1 MAAEEEASSPF
12 TKHPEI
18 DITAP
23 MGPSFRSDWFAANYH
38 PTYIALHPASKAN
51 APRRGVLEVSEKSK
65 RSGPWLAASCGAL
78 ALAMAISAPAILR
91 AQTAVPKFEVDPYW
105 PKPLP
110 NRWVTGE
117 MGGVCVDAQDHVL
130 IVQRVNDVGGMDGH
144 LEGLTD
150 DELNAGQAAPPV
162 IEFDT
167 EGQVVNSW
175 GNPKLLP
182 KDLHGCAI
190 DREGHVWLDG
200 SEDGIVQE
208 YSHDGK
214 ELLLQI
220 GKRGVFDSSDG
231 TVMGTPLNSSPKQF
245 FRVSEIA
252 FDPHN
257 GDVYVADGHAKGKGG
272 NNFRIV
278 VFDRS
283 GRYLRQWALHRS
295 PEEAKAAAAP
305 TVHCVR
311 ISNDGLV
318 YVCDRWMNRLQ
329 VFDTMGN
336 FQKNIPFTFKVW
348 TPIPASG
355 PGTRRQAML
364 VGSASSVEFSR
375 DAGQKFMFVI
385 NEIDEQVDIVDRASG
400 RVFGSFG
407 RPGHQ
412 AGEFMHA
419 HTMALDSKGNIYV
432 GESVDGRRVQKF
444 KPASGKQ

>member
-1 MAAEEEASSPF
+1 MPRRDAVNARFIRKAGICAALA
-12 TKHPEI
+12 
-18 DITAP
+18 
-23 MGPSFRSDWFAANYH
+23 
-38 PTYIALHPASKAN
+38 IALGIFCPPPSKAQN
-51 APRRGVLEVSEKSK
+51 NVPRY
-65 RSGPWLAASCGAL
+65 
-78 ALAMAISAPAILR
+78 
-91 AQTAVPKFEVDPYW
+91 EVDPTW

-117 MGGVCVDAQDHVL
+117 MGGVCTDSQDHVF
-130 IVQRVNDVGGMDGH
+130 IAQRVNDVGGMDGH
-144 LEGLTD
+144 LEGLTN

-162 IEFDT
+162 IEFDA
-167 EGQVVNSW
+167 EGNVVNSW
-175 GNPKLLP
+175 GDSSLLP

-208 YSHDGK
+208 YSHEGR
-214 ELLLQI
+214 ELLMQI

-231 TVMGTPLNSSPKQF
+231 TVTGTPLNASPSQF
-245 FRVSEIA
+245 FRVSEIG

-257 GDVYVADGHAKGKGG
+257 GDVYVADGHAKGRGG

-278 VFDRS
+278 VFDKT
-283 GRYLRQWALHRS
+283 GRYLRQWKLHRS
-295 PEEAKAAAAP
+295 PEEASTAAAP

-311 ISNDGLV
+311 VSNDGLV
-318 YVCDRWMNRLQ
+318 YVCDRWMNRVQ

-348 TPIPASG
+348 TPIPAT
-355 PGTRRQAML
+355 GTGSRREAML
-364 VGSASSVEFSR
+364 VGSCSSVEFSR
-375 DAGQKFMFVI
+375 DPGQKFMYVI
-385 NEIDEQVDIVDRASG
+385 NEIDEQIDIVDRASG
-400 RVFGSFG
+400 QVLGSFG

-412 AGEFMHA
+412 VGEFMHA

-444 KPASGKQ
+444 KVMGSR

>member
-1 MAAEEEASSPF
+1 MTTNFLNINKAAICAGL
-12 TKHPEI
+12 T
-18 DITAP
+18 
-23 MGPSFRSDWFAANYH
+23 
-38 PTYIALHPASKAN
+38 IALGVSC
-51 APRRGVLEVSEKSK
+51 PRPSE
-65 RSGPWLAASCGAL
+65 
-78 ALAMAISAPAILR
+78 
-91 AQTAVPKFEVDPYW
+91 AQTNVPRYEVDPYW

-110 NRWVTGE
+110 DRWVTGE
-117 MGGVCVDAQDHVL
+117 MGGVCVDSQDHVF

-144 LEGLTD
+144 LEGLTN

-162 IEFDT
+162 IEFDV
-167 EGQVVNSW
+167 EGNVVNSW
-175 GNPKLLP
+175 GNGSLLP

-190 DREGHVWLDG
+190 DRDGHVWLDG
-200 SEDGIVQE
+200 SEDGIVQQ

-231 TVMGTPLNSSPKQF
+231 TVTGTPLNASPTQF
-245 FRVSEIA
+245 FRVAEIA

-283 GRYLRQWALHRS
+283 GHYLRQWKVHRS
-295 PEEAKAAAAP
+295 PEEVGTAAVP
-305 TVHCVR
+305 TPHCVR
-311 ISNDGLV
+311 VSNDGLV

-336 FQKNIPFTFKVW
+336 FQKNIPFAFKVW
-348 TPIPASG
+348 TPIPAT
-355 PGTRRQAML
+355 GTGSRRDAML

-375 DAGQKFMFVI
+375 DPTQKFMYVI
-385 NEIDEQVDIVDRASG
+385 NEIDEQINIVDRASG
-400 RVFGSFG
+400 QVLGSFG

-412 AGEFMHA
+412 VGEFMHA

-444 KPASGKQ
+444 KLVGSR

>member
-1 MAAEEEASSPF
+1 M
-12 TKHPEI
+12 
-18 DITAP
+18 
-23 MGPSFRSDWFAANYH
+23 
-38 PTYIALHPASKAN
+38 
-51 APRRGVLEVSEKSK
+51 PRRGAVNARFISK
-65 RSGPWLAASCGAL
+65 AGICAAL
-78 ALAMAISAPAILR
+78 AIALGIFCPPPSK
-91 AQTAVPKFEVDPYW
+91 AQNNVPRYEVDPTW

-117 MGGVCVDAQDHVL
+117 MGGVCADSQDH
-130 IVQRVNDVGGMDGH
+130 IFIAQRVNDVGGMDGH
-144 LEGLTD
+144 LEGLTN

-162 IEFDT
+162 IEFDA
-167 EGQVVNSW
+167 EGNVVNSW
-175 GNPKLLP
+175 GDSSLLP

-208 YSHDGK
+208 YSHEGR

-231 TVMGTPLNSSPKQF
+231 TVTGTPLNASPSQF
-245 FRVSEIA
+245 FRVSEIG

-257 GDVYVADGHAKGKGG
+257 GDVYVADGHAKGRGG

-278 VFDRS
+278 VFDKT
-283 GRYLRQWALHRS
+283 GRYLRQWKLHRS
-295 PEEAKAAAAP
+295 PEEASTAAAP

-311 ISNDGLV
+311 VSNDGLV
-318 YVCDRWMNRLQ
+318 YVCDRWMNRVQ

-348 TPIPASG
+348 TPIPAT
-355 PGTRRQAML
+355 GTGSRREAML
-364 VGSASSVEFSR
+364 VGSCSSVEFSR
-375 DAGQKFMFVI
+375 DPGQKFMYII
-385 NEIDEQVDIVDRASG
+385 NEIDEQIDIVDRASG
-400 RVFGSFG
+400 LVLGSFG

-412 AGEFMHA
+412 VGEFMHA

-444 KPASGKQ
+444 KVMGSR

>member
-1 MAAEEEASSPF
+1 MNARFIRKAGICAALA
-12 TKHPEI
+12 
-18 DITAP
+18 
-23 MGPSFRSDWFAANYH
+23 
-38 PTYIALHPASKAN
+38 IALGIFCPPPSKAQN
-51 APRRGVLEVSEKSK
+51 NVPRY
-65 RSGPWLAASCGAL
+65 
-78 ALAMAISAPAILR
+78 
-91 AQTAVPKFEVDPYW
+91 EVDPTW

-117 MGGVCVDAQDHVL
+117 MGGVCADSQDH
-130 IVQRVNDVGGMDGH
+130 IFIAQRVNDVGGMDGH
-144 LEGLTD
+144 LEGLTN

-162 IEFDT
+162 IEFDA
-167 EGQVVNSW
+167 EGNVVNSW
-175 GNPKLLP
+175 GDSSLLP

-208 YSHDGK
+208 YSHEGR

-231 TVMGTPLNSSPKQF
+231 TVTGTPLNASPSQF
-245 FRVSEIA
+245 FRVSEIG

-257 GDVYVADGHAKGKGG
+257 GDVYVADGHAKGRGG

-278 VFDRS
+278 VFDKA
-283 GRYLRQWALHRS
+283 GRYLRQWKLHRS
-295 PEEAKAAAAP
+295 PEEALTAAAP

-311 ISNDGLV
+311 VSNDGLV
-318 YVCDRWMNRLQ
+318 YVCDRWMNRVQ

-336 FQKNIPFTFKVW
+336 FQKNIPFAFKVW
-348 TPIPASG
+348 TPIPPTATGS
-355 PGTRRQAML
+355 RREAML
-364 VGSASSVEFSR
+364 VGSCSSVEFSR
-375 DAGQKFMFVI
+375 DPGQKFMYVI
-385 NEIDEQVDIVDRASG
+385 NEIDEQIDIVDRASG
-400 RVFGSFG
+400 QALGSFG

-412 AGEFMHA
+412 VGEFMHA

-444 KPASGKQ
+444 KVTSSR

>member
-1 MAAEEEASSPF
+1 MPRRDAVNARFIRKAGICAALA
-12 TKHPEI
+12 
-18 DITAP
+18 
-23 MGPSFRSDWFAANYH
+23 
-38 PTYIALHPASKAN
+38 IALGIFCPPPSKAQN
-51 APRRGVLEVSEKSK
+51 NVPRY
-65 RSGPWLAASCGAL
+65 
-78 ALAMAISAPAILR
+78 
-91 AQTAVPKFEVDPYW
+91 EVDPTW

-117 MGGVCVDAQDHVL
+117 MGGVCTDSQDHVF
-130 IVQRVNDVGGMDGH
+130 IAQRVNDVGGMDGH
-144 LEGLTD
+144 LEGLTN

-162 IEFDT
+162 IEFDA
-167 EGQVVNSW
+167 EGNVVNSW
-175 GNPKLLP
+175 GDSSLLP

-208 YSHDGK
+208 YSHEGR

-231 TVMGTPLNSSPKQF
+231 TVTGTPLNASPSQF
-245 FRVSEIA
+245 FRVSEIG

-257 GDVYVADGHAKGKGG
+257 GDVYVADGHAKGRGG

-278 VFDRS
+278 VFDKT
-283 GRYLRQWALHRS
+283 GRYLRQWKLHRS
-295 PEEAKAAAAP
+295 PEEAGTAAAP

-311 ISNDGLV
+311 VSNDGLV
-318 YVCDRWMNRLQ
+318 YVCDRWMNRVQ

-348 TPIPASG
+348 TPIPAT
-355 PGTRRQAML
+355 GTGSRREAML
-364 VGSASSVEFSR
+364 VGSCSSVEFSR
-375 DAGQKFMFVI
+375 DPGQKFMYVI
-385 NEIDEQVDIVDRASG
+385 NEIDEQIDIVDRASG
-400 RVFGSFG
+400 QVLGSFG

-412 AGEFMHA
+412 VGEFMHA

-444 KPASGKQ
+444 KVKGSR

>member
-1 MAAEEEASSPF
+1 MTIFLVFPQTVNVGAHILPRGNFVNTHLCKAWICAELAIGLATFCVP
-12 TKHPEI
+12 P
-18 DITAP
+18 
-23 MGPSFRSDWFAANYH
+23 
-38 PTYIALHPASKAN
+38 SKAQN
-51 APRRGVLEVSEKSK
+51 NVPRY
-65 RSGPWLAASCGAL
+65 
-78 ALAMAISAPAILR
+78 
-91 AQTAVPKFEVDPYW
+91 EVDPSW

-110 NRWVTGE
+110 DRWVTGE
-117 MGGVCVDAQDHVL
+117 MGGVCVDAQDHVF

-144 LEGLTD
+144 LEGLTN

-162 IEFDT
+162 IEFDV
-167 EGQVVNSW
+167 EGNVVNSW
-175 GNPKLLP
+175 GDANLLP
-182 KDLHGCAI
+182 KDLHGCAV
-190 DREGHVWLDG
+190 DRDGHVWLDG

-208 YSHDGK
+208 YSHDGR

-220 GKRGVFDSSDG
+220 GKRGVFDSSDS
-231 TVMGTPLNSSPKQF
+231 TVTGTPLNSSTSQF

-257 GDVYVADGHAKGKGG
+257 GDIYVADGHAKGSGG

-283 GRYLRQWALHRS
+283 GHYLRQWKVHRS
-295 PEEAKAAAAP
+295 PEEVGSAAAP
-305 TVHCVR
+305 TPHCVR
-311 ISNDGLV
+311 VSNDGLV

-348 TPIPASG
+348 TPIPAT
-355 PGTRRQAML
+355 GTGSRREAML

-375 DAGQKFMFVI
+375 DPSQKFMYVI
-385 NEIDEQVDIVDRASG
+385 NEIDEQINIVDRASG
-400 RVFGSFG
+400 QVLGSFG

-412 AGEFMHA
+412 VGEFMHA

-432 GESVDGRRVQKF
+432 GESVEGRRVQKF
-444 KPASGKQ
+444 KLIGSR